1 VDAIPSLG
9 TVKALPIDVV
19 KPSPDNP
26 RKIGAAA
33 VDVVAK
39 SLKEFGWQQPLVV
52 DTDHVVIAGHTRLL
66 AAKKLG
72 LKQVPV
78 VVADHLTPQQVKA
91 YRIADNRSG
100 DFTAWDFTALT
111 QQLDDL
117 AADFSDVLALAD
129 WESIVT
135 DYEDLVAD
143 AANGVLPGAD
153 DAPVYDDDDDED
165 DEAPAPRLPR
175 PPSMPVDE
183 EDEDDE
189 DDEFDRIADE
199 QKPLSEQDKV
209 TNYLSTE
216 YQLIVVC
223 ETEHAARR
231 AAAEIVKI
239 PGVTDVRNKR

>member
-1 VDAIPSLG
+1 MDAIPSLG
-9 TVKALPIDVV
+9 TVKLLPVTEI

-39 SLKEFGWQQPLVV
+39 SLAEFGWQQPLVV
-52 DTDHVVIAGHTRLL
+52 DTAHVLIAGHTRLL

-72 LKQVPV
+72 LANAPV
-78 VVADHLTPQQVKA
+78 VVADNLTPAQVKA
-91 YRIADNRSG
+91 YRIADNRSA

-111 QQLDDL
+111 QQLDEL

-135 DYEDLVAD
+135 DYEALVAD

-153 DAPVYDDDDDED
+153 DAPVYDDDDD

-183 EDEDDE
+183 EDE

-239 PGVTDVRNKR
+239 PGVNDVRNKR